1 MALEY
6 LYDCIRAKSGEKIC
20 IDAKITDFDGVPV
33 TDGCSLTLYDCYG
46 ATIANVDGRY
56 DETEKLW
63 QFTIPAAST
72 EKLHGRYFYCV
83 FRNYISMNFQ
93 TPIYFE

>member
-6 LYDCIRAKSGEKIC
+6 LYDCVRAKAGEKIS
-20 IDAKITDFDGVPV
+20 IDAKITNYGGDPV
-33 TDGCSLTLYDCYG
+33 TEGCSLALYDMHG
-46 ATIANVDGRY
+46 STIANVDGRY
-56 DETEKLW
+56 DGTEKLW

-72 EKLHGRYFYCV
+72 AKLRGRYFYCV
-83 FRNYISMNFQ
+83 FNNAISMNFQ